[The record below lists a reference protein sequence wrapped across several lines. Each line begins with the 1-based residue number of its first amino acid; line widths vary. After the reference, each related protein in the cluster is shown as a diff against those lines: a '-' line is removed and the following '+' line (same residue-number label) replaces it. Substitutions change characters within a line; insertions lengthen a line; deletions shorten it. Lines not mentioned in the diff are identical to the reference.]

1 MKRWARASLLV
12 VAISLFSV
20 LCSVAANQV
29 FDGREWSRHWGVVA
43 MAFSLAGTA
52 LTMLVFPRFDPAR
65 RGEEARAPAHVRL
78 ARRVHRQEKAARD
91 ALLGPVVPAADVA
104 FDALDGEPPGGL
116 ADGLA
121 RRTWQTAV
129 RLLSW
134 RETTDEEGDGAAGTL
149 EDITGFYDG
158 LSDGRL
164 VIVGD
169 KGSGKTILAIHLV
182 MRRAKAI
189 MDDPDAKDPVPV
201 RLSAASWTT
210 DRPLS
215 DWLADQVK
223 AYGLSAADATRLV
236 EERRILPVLD
246 GLDEMDPEPSAQDA
260 RTAPRRAAALLAALN
275 TFYAAEEHTYAPVV
289 VTTRP
294 GRHADLDRHEVTLD
308 RARTVA
314 IRPLTVQQITGYL
327 TERYRGRLPKARR
340 AWEPLLAALEKDDG
354 LRRLLATP
362 WRMMLAATAIEA
374 DPAVAAGLLRGGA
387 GRADGATPEPALLAA
402 FVPAAVRAAGGRH
415 RPEQV
420 ERWLAHLARHLDW
433 QDGYAGRHPPAPEP
447 PEPRRAVPMA
457 PYAFAGDMSFI
468 VPVPSESSAP
478 EPDPRLAPTEM
489 SAVDIVPHLLWP
501 MGGSLA
507 PRLVHAGLAVAAMLA
522 AGATVTGLTSFGDV
536 TAWVSHLAHGQWMP
550 AAWQAVG
557 LLLTG
562 FAVAAVA
569 PVFGVWWRPPSVR
582 TRAKVSFHDR
592 RQGMDA
598 GLGLGLM
605 GGLMCALP
613 MALTTGAGGIARSDG
628 QAGLWLQP
636 GIGTGLKTAL
646 AVVVSIM
653 LFSGAAGWFFV
664 GLDDR
669 RRAWESWADLDSPQR
684 AIRDDL
690 RAGVAAGLAF
700 GVVLGGIAGVIGGP
714 ALGLRTGLFVGIAI
728 GLMAGGTAARY
739 AIAVPLAA
747 LRGRLPWRVASFCRW
762 ACAAGLLRT
771 AGTAYQFRHREL
783 QSWLA
788 RNR

>member
-1 MKRWARASLLV
+1 MKRWTRASLLI

-20 LCSVAANQV
+20 LCGVAVNQV

-43 MAFSLAGTA
+43 MVFSLAGTV

-78 ARRVHRQEKAARD
+78 ARRVYRQEKAARD

-104 FDALDGEPPGGL
+104 FDSLDGEPPGGL

-134 RETTDEEGDGAAGTL
+134 RETPDEGDGASGTL
-149 EDITGFYDG
+149 EDIAGFYDG
-158 LSDGRL
+158 LPDGRL

-169 KGSGKTILAIHLV
+169 KGSGKTVLAIHLV

-210 DRPLS
+210 DRPFP
-215 DWLADQVK
+215 DWLADQIK
-223 AYGLSAADATRLV
+223 AYGLPSADAARLV
-236 EERRILPVLD
+236 AERRILPVLD
-246 GLDEMDPEPSAQDA
+246 GLDEMDPEPAAEDA
-260 RTAPRRAAALLAALN
+260 GTAPRRAAALLAELN
-275 TFYAAEEHTYAPVV
+275 TFYAAEEHKYAPVV

-294 GRHADLDRHEVTLD
+294 GRHADLDRHEETLD

-340 AWEPLLAALEKDDG
+340 AWEPLLVALEDHAG

-362 WRMMLAATAIEA
+362 WRMTLAATAIEA
-374 DPAVAAGLLRGGA
+374 DPSVAAELLRGDA
-387 GRADGATPEPALLAA
+387 GRANGAAPKPALLAA

-433 QDGYAGRHPPAPEP
+433 QRGYAVRHPPAPEP
-447 PEPRRAVPMA
+447 PERRHHAPVA
-457 PYAFAGDMSFI
+457 PYMFAGDWTIM
-468 VPVPSESSAP
+468 VPLPAESSAP

-507 PRLVHAGLAVAAMLA
+507 PRLVHAGLAIAAMLA

-536 TAWVSHLAHGQWMP
+536 TAWVSHLVHAQWMP
-550 AAWQAVG
+550 AAWQAFG
-557 LLLTG
+557 LVVTG

-613 MALTTGAGGIARSDG
+613 LALTAGLGGIAHSDD

-636 GIGTGLKTAL
+636 GLGTGLKTAL
-646 AVVVSIM
+646 AVVGS
-653 LFSGAAGWFFV
+653 LTLLSGIAGWLLV
-664 GLDDR
+664 GLDDK
-669 RRAWESWADLDSPQR
+669 RRAWEPWADLDSPQR

-700 GVVLGGIAGVIGGP
+700 GVVTGGFAGLIGGP
-714 ALGLRTGLFVGIAI
+714 ALGVRTGLFVGIAI

-739 AIAVPLAA
+739 AIAVPMAA